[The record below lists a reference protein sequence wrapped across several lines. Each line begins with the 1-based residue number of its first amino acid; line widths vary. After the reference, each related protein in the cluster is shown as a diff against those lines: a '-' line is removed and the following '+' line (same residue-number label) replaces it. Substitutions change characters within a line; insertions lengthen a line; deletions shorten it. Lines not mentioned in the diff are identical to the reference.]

1 MYEAFFELTGR
12 PFPSTPNVDAYYPS
26 SVHEEALTLLR
37 CGLADGE
44 ALGLLLGAPG
54 AGKTLLCHKLIQS
67 IDPASSL
74 VFLGGLNDRGVE
86 AMLLALLH
94 DLSLPIPPGGP
105 QRLRMTLSDFLM
117 EKFAGGGRTVVFVDE
132 AQNLGPEQFEEL
144 RLLTNLEGPRR
155 KAVQVLLVGQDRLME
170 TLDRD
175 ELDAFRQRIA
185 VYARLQPFADEE
197 VADYVRCQISRVGG
211 SADSMFT
218 ASALS
223 EICEYSSGVPRRI
236 NQIGHRALTLAYANG
251 SGTIDAEFIHMA
263 AAQLCLRKFQDGVEH
278 HHAQFA
284 APSRRIV
291 SDLAFP
297 DPLPASDEPANAG
310 EPASTPQP
318 TVLEVGADDAWS
330 PPSGSLSASK
340 ETRVPASEFDAADRN
355 ARAQR
360 RRPGV
365 ERGA

>member
-12 PFPSTPNVDAYYPS
+12 PFPATPNVDAYYAS

-44 ALGLLLGAPG
+44 ALGLLVGPPG
-54 AGKTLLCHKLIQS
+54 VGKTLLCHKLIQDL
-67 IDPASSL
+67 DPASSL

-86 AMLLALLH
+86 SLLLALLH
-94 DLSLPIPPGGP
+94 DLSLPIPSGGA
-105 QRLRMTLSDFLM
+105 QRLRMSLSDFLM
-117 EKFAGGGRTVVFVDE
+117 ERFAGGGKTIVFVDE
-132 AQNLGPEQFEEL
+132 AQNLGPDQFEEL

-155 KAVQVLLVGQDRLME
+155 KAVQILLVGQDPLMDS
-170 TLDRD
+170 LDRD
-175 ELDAFRQRIA
+175 DLEAFRQRIA
-185 VYARLQPFADEE
+185 VYARLQPLADEE
-197 VADYVRCQISRVGG
+197 VADYVRSQIARVGG

-223 EICEYSSGVPRRI
+223 EVCEYSSGLPRRI

-278 HHAQFA
+278 HHAQLG

-291 SDLAFP
+291 ADLAFSN
-297 DPLPASDEPANAG
+297 PLPEPDGTAKAG
-310 EPASTPQP
+310 GPAGPQP
-318 TVLEVGADDAWS
+318 TVLEVGAEDAWDS
-330 PPSGSLSASK
+330 QSESFEASK
-340 ETRVPASEFDAADRN
+340 ESRNPAAKFDPVNRN
-355 ARAQR
+355 AFAQR
-360 RRPGV
+360 PRPGV